1 MERFIGQ
8 RWGIIAAWVFSLTV
22 FSLNAAWGGG
32 LSPQEVVLK
41 YYRALQNKDFS
52 GASQCIS
59 RGMLAG
65 KDQKEWAKEMNALY
79 EGGKVEI
86 TDISVSPGSVSGPE
100 ARVKNIMTS
109 KDIINKL
116 GVVEYNVEHLV
127 LEDGLWKID
136 RTELEDS
143 KILEP

>member
-1 MERFIGQ
+1 
-8 RWGIIAAWVFSLTV
+8 
-22 FSLNAAWGGG
+22 
-32 LSPQEVVLK
+32 
-41 YYRALQNKDFS
+41 
-52 GASQCIS
+52 
-59 RGMLAG
+59 MLAG

-100 ARVKNIMTS
+100 AQVKNVMTS
-109 KDIINKL
+109 KDIINKN

>member
-1 MERFIGQ
+1 
-8 RWGIIAAWVFSLTV
+8 
-22 FSLNAAWGGG
+22 
-32 LSPQEVVLK
+32 
-41 YYRALQNKDFS
+41 
-52 GASQCIS
+52 
-59 RGMLAG
+59 MLAG
-65 KDQKEWAKEMNALY
+65 KSQKNWANEMKDLY

-100 ARVKNIMTS
+100 AQVKNVMTS
-109 KDIINKL
+109 KDIINKN

>member
-8 RWGIIAAWVFSLTV
+8 RWGIIAAVLFSLII
-22 FSLNAAWGGG
+22 FSLNAAWGTG
-32 LSPQEVVLK
+32 LTPEEVVLK
-41 YYRALQNKDFS
+41 YYHTLQNRDFS
-52 GASQCIS
+52 GASQCVS

-65 KDQKEWAKEMNALY
+65 KSQKEWAKEMKALY

-86 TDISVSPGSVSGPE
+86 TEISVSPGSVSGQE
-100 ARVKNIMTS
+100 AQVKNVMTS
-109 KDIINKL
+109 KDIINKN

>member
-8 RWGIIAAWVFSLTV
+8 RWGIVAAVLFFLAI
-22 FSLNAAWGGG
+22 FSLNAAWGAG
-32 LSPQEVVLK
+32 LTPEEVVLK
-41 YYRALQNKDFS
+41 YYHALQNRDFS
-52 GASQCIS
+52 GASQCVS

-65 KDQKEWAKEMNALY
+65 KSQKNWANEMKDLY

-100 ARVKNIMTS
+100 AQVKNVMTS
-109 KDIINKL
+109 KDIINKN

>member
-8 RWGIIAAWVFSLTV
+8 RWGIVAAVLFFLAI
-22 FSLNAAWGGG
+22 FSLNAAWGAG
-32 LSPQEVVLK
+32 LTPEEVVLK
-41 YYRALQNKDFS
+41 YYHALQNRDFS
-52 GASQCIS
+52 GASQCVS

-65 KDQKEWAKEMNALY
+65 KSQKNWANEMKDLY